1 MPASTGVA
9 YPRAT
14 TVLIG
19 LGGFSMDS
27 STYAPGYGWRSFAG
41 VLLIITGFFNCID
54 GLVAII
60 NANRIQGV
68 VNGNATLPITDNVSD
83 WGWVVL
89 IVGIIMVAAGF
100 AIFSGAM
107 WARVFGIVVAAVNM
121 IVQFTYLAHFP
132 FWSFTMIL
140 VDMLVIYGL
149 VVYGRVELERR

>member
-1 MPASTGVA
+1 
-9 YPRAT
+9 
-14 TVLIG
+14 
-19 LGGFSMDS
+19 MDS

-41 VLLIITGFFNCID
+41 VLMIITGFFNCID

-60 NANRIQGV
+60 NANRIEGV
-68 VNGNATLPITDNVSD
+68 VNGNATLPITDDVSD

-89 IVGIIMVAAGF
+89 AVGIVMVAAGF

-107 WARVFGIVVAAVNM
+107 WARVFGIVVAGLNM
-121 IVQFTYLAHFP
+121 LVQFTYLAHFP

-149 VVYGRVELERR
+149 VVYGRAEPERR